1 MQSLKVEIE
10 PSILSADFSRI
21 GEAAKEAEEAGVLAI
36 QIDVMDGRFV
46 PNINFGPGV
55 VSALRPLVKLKLD
68 VHLMIIEPE
77 RYIETFA
84 EAGADRIIVHQE
96 ACVHL
101 HRVLESIRELGIE
114 AGVTLNPGTQ
124 ASAIGEVL
132 ELADL
137 VQVMG
142 VNPGFGGQKF
152 IHNQLDKIRRI
163 RQMLDE
169 LNIDIPIALDGGIDT
184 NTAPLVVRA
193 GATVLVAGSSIYN
206 SRNSVINNIN
216 ALLKSI
222 QSHM

>member
-1 MQSLKVEIE
+1 MQNLKVEIE
-10 PSILSADFSRI
+10 PSILAADFSRI
-21 GEAAKEAEEAGVLAI
+21 GQAAKEAEESGVSAI

-68 VHLMIIEPE
+68 VHLMIMEPE

-96 ACVHL
+96 ACIHL
-101 HRVLESIRELGIE
+101 HRALESIRELGIE
-114 AGVTLNPGTQ
+114 AGVTLNPGTP
-124 ASAIGEVL
+124 ASTIGEVL

-152 IHNQLDKIRRI
+152 IHNQLDKIKRI
-163 RQMLDE
+163 RGMLDE
-169 LNIDIPIALDGGIDT
+169 LNIDTPIALDGGIDT
-184 NTAPLVVRA
+184 QTAPLVVGA
-193 GATVLVAGSSIYN
+193 GATVLVAGSSVYN
-206 SRNSVINNIN
+206 SRDSVVNNIN
-216 ALLKSI
+216 ALLKSV
-222 QSHM
+222 QCHM

>member
-1 MQSLKVEIE
+1 MQNLKVEIE

-21 GEAAKEAEEAGVLAI
+21 GHAAKEAEEAGVSAI

-77 RYIETFA
+77 RHIETFA

-96 ACVHL
+96 ACIHL
-101 HRVLESIRELGIE
+101 HRALESIRELGIE
-114 AGVTLNPGTQ
+114 AGVTLNPGTP
-124 ASAIGEVL
+124 ASTIGEVL

-152 IHNQLDKIRRI
+152 IHNQLDKIKRI
-163 RQMLDE
+163 RGMLDE
-169 LNIDIPIALDGGIDT
+169 LNIDTPIALDGGIDT
-184 NTAPLVVRA
+184 QTAPLVVAA
-193 GATVLVAGSSIYN
+193 GATVLVAGSSVYN
-206 SRNSVINNIN
+206 SRDSVVNNIN
-216 ALLKSI
+216 ALLKSV
-222 QSHM
+222 Q